1 MHTSDLAG
9 HAHLQE
15 DEEPFEM
22 IQYQRRRITEE
33 DTQLVIPRFAT
44 DEVDTGNPFR
54 ILPQN

>member
-1 MHTSDLAG
+1 MHTSDLGG
-9 HAHLQE
+9 HAHLQD

-33 DTQLVIPRFAT
+33 DTQLVIPRFSA
-44 DEVDTGNPFR
+44 DEVDTGNPSR